1 MGLRLHHRDGLPH
14 RGGGGWGGGGKGGLA
29 GGAAT
34 PGDGR
39 RESVPPEEGQIM
51 IDLRVCEK
59 LNTQCRTRSG
69 TPDGNSLFR
78 FPATGELS
86 LWHKGIAPL
95 APRGSGIVR

>member
-1 MGLRLHHRDGLPH
+1 
-14 RGGGGWGGGGKGGLA
+14 
-29 GGAAT
+29 
-34 PGDGR
+34 
-39 RESVPPEEGQIM
+39 M

-78 FPATGELS
+78 FPRRRELS